1 MQERVFRSGCQ
12 AFDGV
17 DVQSL
22 VRYNPGGRL
31 DLCGGQASAEDREDV
46 ALPPLASG
54 PVLIFVVRDRLEAD
68 LDTQFRGLEQEFLHH
83 LAGMLLVHPDQ
94 ESEGQGG
101 VDVGLADVQDLG
113 VIPGQDAGE
122 RGGESDPVFAGDAD
136 KDLLETHYLAE
147 LTGASM
153 KWR

>member
-1 MQERVFRSGCQ
+1 MRDGEPAGQ
-12 AFDGV
+12 ALDGV

-22 VRYNPGGRL
+22 VGHDPGSRL
-31 DLCGGQASAEDREDV
+31 DLRGGQAATKDREDV

-54 PVLIFVVRDRLEAD
+54 PVLVLVVRDRLEAD
-68 LDTQFRGLEQEFLHH
+68 LDAQFRGLEKEFLHH
-83 LAGMLLVHPDQ
+83 LSGMLLVHPDQ
-94 ESEGQGG
+94 EAEGQGG